1 MQRGIQAQFADTD
14 VPILLRIGLNAGEPI
29 HEDDDC
35 RGSAVQLAARVC
47 DRAESG
53 QVLVSN
59 VVKELCSGK
68 LFQFDDQG
76 ETTLKR
82 FPEPVRQFVVG
93 EGA

>member
-1 MQRGIQAQFADTD
+1 MQHGIQAQFADTD

-29 HEDDDC
+29 QEDDDYFV
-35 RGSAVQLAARVC
+35 SAVQLAARVC

-82 FPEPVRQFVVG
+82 FPEPMRQFVLG
-93 EGA
+93 KGA

>member
-1 MQRGIQAQFADTD
+1 M
-14 VPILLRIGLNAGEPI
+14 PILLRIGLNAGEPI
-29 HEDDDC
+29 QEDDDYF
-35 RGSAVQLAARVC
+35 GSAVQLAARVC

-53 QVLVSN
+53 QILVSN

-68 LFQFDDQG
+68 PFQFDDRG